1 MIKPAQNWWDED
13 ETVGPA
19 PTAKLDPFHMIKP
32 EARERVA
39 TLQTE
44 RAPPKAEPVANA
56 GNWWDKDED
65 VLSRDQEDAANQW
78 AEYLGIARKHHGN
91 RRLDVTGGE
100 TIAADD
106 VGLWKQA
113 QAAAKRSGW
122 KAPPKGSVGD
132 AIATGGSD
140 FAFSFGDELAS
151 GVKAA
156 GSFVSNMGGGI
167 DKAAKAAGD
176 TWDLS
181 MDQQNMQQ
189 ELARR
194 DEGGVALGTTLGLSL
209 IPGLGLASRAKAG
222 AVAAPVVTNG
232 SKFWNGVKNAGK
244 VVGAGAAMG
253 ELSGIGNSRGD
264 IFNRVK
270 EAGVEAPIYGA
281 VGGAIGG
288 LIGKGIG
295 SAIKGVDDAVRPVFM
310 SPENRATYLIERAMK
325 RDGVTLDDLM
335 TAQRRVKNMGGD
347 TFETLAELA
356 AYSGKSTGKNL
367 RGLARALHA
376 QPGRASELAEQLI
389 AKRRASIHS
398 GASKAVASGTGQKV
412 ANYNDQISDLETQL
426 TTSSK
431 KAYDD
436 FRASPVD
443 PDVFDARVAPI
454 LMTEPGRRA
463 MTSAAAGMRYDAG
476 AARAAGDAALAKEL
490 DDAAALLELNAQ
502 PGANRIQPMTPRAL
516 DEVKRAFDDQIE
528 EVGHRSYTGGKLRTA
543 KNNFADGVSSAT
555 GGAYGNALGT
565 FSGGKRLREAIDA
578 GYGIF
583 NKKAWQLDELMEGT
597 GGPGGILSQGEV
609 EGIAFGFGRA
619 LQDAIDSNDL
629 SAVRKIMRDK
639 AMQEKLAT
647 IMGGNY
653 PRFMSRILR
662 MLNRQDFDNFVAG
675 GSPTAR
681 IQAELGDAGNDDAMT
696 RVLNSLGAQAAQ
708 GGTPSIRGAIAAATV
723 QPMARGAAN
732 LWRKFAYRG
741 IGNEQV
747 NEELGKQMFTPMRPK
762 AMRDFSNMFQARPA
776 SRLTSAPAKGERV
789 GSFMGATGSGRDAAA
804 LNSTEERAAILVEQN
819 DTAMLEEYLD
829 PSTPPARL
837 RQIEKHFGP
846 QAAELWRLRASVSAP
861 QSSMAR
867 SQTQQ

>member
-1 MIKPAQNWWDED
+1 MKTVWEKYGDRVQPAAPAQ
-13 ETVGPA
+13 P
-19 PTAKLDPFHMIKP
+19 KMDPFHMIKP

-44 RAPPKAEPVANA
+44 RAPAKPAQPISWMDY
-56 GNWWDKDED
+56 GDP
-65 VLSRDQEDAANQW
+65 VLSREQEDAANQW

-122 KAPPKGSVGD
+122 KAPPKAGVGD

-140 FAFSFGDELAS
+140 FAFGFGDELAS

-156 GSFVSNMGGGI
+156 GSFVSNMGGGL

-176 TWDLS
+176 TFDLS

-209 IPGLGLASRAKAG
+209 IPGLGLASKAKA
-222 AVAAPVVTNG
+222 AAAPVSTG
-232 SKFWNGVKNAGK
+232 SKFWNSVKGGAKVAGT
-244 VVGAGAAMG
+244 GAAMG

-264 IFNRVK
+264 LVERVK

-281 VGGAIGG
+281 AGGVIGG

-325 RDGVTLDDLM
+325 RDGVDLNDLM

-389 AKRRASIHS
+389 EKRRASIHT

-412 ANYNDQISDLETQL
+412 ANFNDQISDLETQL

-443 PDVFDARVAPI
+443 PAIFQARVAPI
-454 LMTEPGRRA
+454 LATEPGRRA

-490 DDAAALLELNAQ
+490 DDAAQLLELNAR
-502 PGANRIQPMTPRAL
+502 PGTNQIQVLSPRAL

-528 EVGHRSYTGGKLRTA
+528 EVGFRSYTGGKLRTA
-543 KNNFADGVSSAT
+543 KNNFADHVSSAT
-555 GGAYGNALGT
+555 GGTYGNALGT

-597 GGPGGILSQGEV
+597 GGPGGVLSQGEV

-619 LQDAIDSNDL
+619 LQDAIDGNDL
-629 SAVRKIMRDK
+629 GAVRKIMRDK
-639 AMQEKLAT
+639 AMQQKLAT

-696 RVLNSLGAQAAQ
+696 RVLNSLGMQAAQ
-708 GGTPSIRGAIAAATV
+708 GGTPSIRGAITAATI
-723 QPMARGAAN
+723 QPMARGASN

-762 AMRDFSNMFQARPA
+762 AMQDFAGMFKAQPA
-776 SRLTSAPAKGERV
+776 SRMTSAPDKAERV
-789 GSFMGATGSGRDAAA
+789 GAFMGSTGSGRDAAA
-804 LNSTEERAAILVEQN
+804 LNSAEERAAILVEQN

-837 RQIEKHFGP
+837 RQIEQHFGP

-867 SQTQQ
+867 S

>member
-1 MIKPAQNWWDED
+1 MKQIWEKYGDLVQPAAPAQ
-13 ETVGPA
+13 P
-19 PTAKLDPFHMIKP
+19 KLDPFHMVKP
-32 EARERVA
+32 EARGRVA
-39 TLQTE
+39 ALQTE
-44 RAPPKAEPVANA
+44 RAPPKPAAQTT
-56 GNWWDKDED
+56 NWMDYGDP
-65 VLSRDQEDAANQW
+65 VLSPEQEDAANKW
-78 AEYLGIARKHHGN
+78 AEYLALARKHHGN
-91 RRLDVTGGE
+91 RRLAEAGGE

-122 KAPPKGSVGD
+122 KAPDKASLGD
-132 AIATGGSD
+132 AVSTGASD
-140 FAFSFGDELAS
+140 FAFGFGDEFTS

-156 GSFVSNMGGGI
+156 GSFVSNLGKGFDG
-167 DKAAKAAGD
+167 AAKAAGD
-176 TWDLS
+176 EWDLS
-181 MDQQNMQQ
+181 MDRQNFQQ
-189 ELARR
+189 ERARQ

-209 IPGLGLASRAKAG
+209 IPGLGLASKAKA
-222 AVAAPVVTNG
+222 AAAPVSTG
-232 SKFWNGVKNAGK
+232 SKLWNSVKSGAKVAGT
-244 VVGAGAAMG
+244 GAAMG

-281 VGGAIGG
+281 AGGVIGGVVGKALGGAV
-288 LIGKGIG
+288 
-295 SAIKGVDDAVRPVFM
+295 KGVSDAVRPVFM
-310 SPENRATYLIERAMK
+310 SADDRAMYMIERAMK

-347 TFETLAELA
+347 TLETLAELA
-356 AYSGKSTGKNL
+356 AYSGNSTGKNL

-376 QPGRASELAEQLI
+376 QPGRASEMAEQLI
-389 AKRRASIHS
+389 AKRRASIHK

-412 ANYNDQISDLETQL
+412 ANYADQISELEDQL

-431 KAYDD
+431 QAYDD

-443 PDVFDARVAPI
+443 PAIFDARVAPI

-463 MTSAAAGMRYDAG
+463 MTAASAGMRYDAG

-490 DDAAALLELNAQ
+490 DDAAALLELNAR
-502 PGANRIQPMTPRAL
+502 PGVNRMEVLSPRAL

-528 EVGHRSYTGGKLRTA
+528 EVGYRSYTGGKLRTA
-543 KNNFADGVSSAT
+543 KNNFADHVSSAT
-555 GGAYGNALGT
+555 GGTYGNALGT

-583 NKKAWQLDELMEGT
+583 NKSAWQLDDLLEGT

-619 LQDAIDSNDL
+619 LQDAIDKNDL
-629 SAVRKIMRDK
+629 SAVRRILRDK
-639 AMQEKLAT
+639 AMQQKLT
-647 IMGGNY
+647 KIMGPNY
-653 PRFMSRILR
+653 SRFMSRIVR
-662 MLNRQDFDNFVAG
+662 MLNRQDFDGFVAG

-681 IQAELGDAGNDDAMT
+681 IQAEMADAGDEDAMT
-696 RVLNSLGAQAAQ
+696 RVLNNLGNQMSG

-723 QPMARGAAN
+723 QPLARGAAN
-732 LWRKFAYRG
+732 MWRKMAYRG
-741 IGNEQV
+741 IGNEKV
-747 NEELGKQMFTPMRPK
+747 NEELGGQMFSPMTDTAMQDFAG
-762 AMRDFSNMFQARPA
+762 AMRARPQSTMGDVPDKFA
-776 SRLTSAPAKGERV
+776 RV
-789 GSFMGATGSGRDAAA
+789 GSFMGAQGSGRDAAA
-804 LNSTEERAAILVEQN
+804 LNSAEERAAILVEQN

-829 PSTPPARL
+829 PSTPPQRL
-837 RQIEKHFGP
+837 RQIEQHFGP

-867 SQTQQ
+867 SPTQ

>member
-1 MIKPAQNWWDED
+1 MKSVWEKYGDRVQPAAPAQ
-13 ETVGPA
+13 P
-19 PTAKLDPFHMIKP
+19 KMDPFHMVKP

-39 TLQTE
+39 ALQAE
-44 RAPPKAEPVANA
+44 RAPKPAVKTTSWLDYGDP
-56 GNWWDKDED
+56 

-113 QAAAKRSGW
+113 QAAARRSGW

-209 IPGLGLASRAKAG
+209 IPGLGLASKAKA
-222 AVAAPVVTNG
+222 AAAPVVTNG
-232 SKFWNGVKNAGK
+232 SKFWNGLKGGAKIAGT
-244 VVGAGAAMG
+244 GAAMG
-253 ELSGIGNSRGD
+253 ELSGIGNSRGNL
-264 IFNRVK
+264 FERVK

-295 SAIKGVDDAVRPVFM
+295 SAIKGAGDTVRPMLM
-310 SPENRATYLIERAMK
+310 SADDRSMYMIERAMK
-325 RDGVTLDDLM
+325 RDGVDLNDLM
-335 TAQRRVKNMGGD
+335 TAQRRVKAMGGD
-347 TFETLAELA
+347 TLETLAELA
-356 AYSGKSTGKNL
+356 AYSGNSTGKNL

-376 QPGRASELAEQLI
+376 QPGRASEMAEQLI
-389 AKRRASIHS
+389 AKRRASIHK

-412 ANYNDQISDLETQL
+412 ANYNDQISQLEEQL
-426 TTSSK
+426 TASSA

-436 FRASPVD
+436 FRATPVD
-443 PDVFDARVAPI
+443 PAIFDARVAPI
-454 LMTEPGRRA
+454 LMTEPGRAA
-463 MTSAAAGMRYDAG
+463 MTSAARGMRMNAA
-476 AARAAGDAALAKEL
+476 AARASSNPALAKEL
-490 DDAAALLELNAQ
+490 DDAATILERNSQ
-502 PGANRIQPMTPRAL
+502 PNINRLEPLPARAL
-516 DEVKRAFDDQIE
+516 DETKRAFDDQIARE
-528 EVGHRSYTGGKLRTA
+528 GQGSYTAGLLRTA
-543 KNNFADGVSSAT
+543 KNNFADHVSTAT
-555 GGAYGNALGT
+555 NGAYGNALGT

-578 GYGIF
+578 GYGIL
-583 NKKAWQLDELMEGT
+583 NKKAHQLDELLEGT

-609 EGIAFGFGRA
+609 EGIAFGFARA
-619 LQDAIDSNDL
+619 LQDAIDGNDL

-639 AMQEKLAT
+639 AMQQKLAK
-647 IMGGNY
+647 IMGPNY
-653 PRFMSRILR
+653 PRFMSRIVR
-662 MLNRQDFDNFVAG
+662 MVNRQDFDGFVAG

-681 IQAELGDAGNDDAMT
+681 IQAELADAGDEDAMT
-696 RVLNSLGAQAAQ
+696 RIFDNLGNQMAG

-723 QPMARGAAN
+723 QPLARGAAN
-732 LWRKFAYRG
+732 LWRKMAYRG
-741 IGNEQV
+741 IGNAKV
-747 NEELGKQMFTPMRPK
+747 NEELGNQMFSPMTDSAMNDFAG
-762 AMRDFSNMFQARPA
+762 AMRARPQSTMGSVPDKFA
-776 SRLTSAPAKGERV
+776 RV
-789 GSFMGATGSGRDAAA
+789 GSVMGAQGQGRDAAA
-804 LNSTEERAAILVEQN
+804 MNSAEERAAILVEQN

-837 RQIEKHFGP
+837 RQIEQHFGP

-861 QSSMAR
+861 QSSTAR
-867 SQTQQ
+867 IQTQQ

>member
-1 MIKPAQNWWDED
+1 MKQIWEKYGDLVQPAAPAQ
-13 ETVGPA
+13 PKA
-19 PTAKLDPFHMIKP
+19 DPFHMVKP

-39 TLQTE
+39 ALQTE
-44 RAPPKAEPVANA
+44 RAPVKPAQAT
-56 GNWWDKDED
+56 NWMDYGDP
-65 VLSRDQEDAANQW
+65 VLSAEQEDAANKW
-78 AEYLGIARKHHGN
+78 AEYLGVARKHHGN
-91 RRLDVTGGE
+91 RRLDITGGE

-122 KAPPKGSVGD
+122 KAPPKAGMGD

-140 FAFSFGDELAS
+140 FAFGFGDELAS
-151 GVKAA
+151 GFKAA
-156 GSFVSNMGGGI
+156 GAFASNLGEGVDG
-167 DKAAKAAGD
+167 AAKAAGD
-176 TWDLS
+176 EWDLS

-209 IPGLGLASRAKAG
+209 IPGFGLASRAKA
-222 AVAAPVVTNG
+222 AAAPASSG
-232 SKFWNGVKNAGK
+232 SKLWNTVKGGAKVAGV
-244 VVGAGAAMG
+244 GAAMG
-253 ELSGIGNSRGD
+253 ELSGVGNSRGD
-264 IFNRVK
+264 LFNRVK

-281 VGGAIGG
+281 AGGVIGG

-389 AKRRASIHS
+389 EKRRASIHT

-412 ANYNDQISDLETQL
+412 ANYNDQVGDLEEQL
-426 TTSSK
+426 TQSSK

-436 FRASPVD
+436 FRASTVD
-443 PDVFDARVAPI
+443 PAVFDARIAPI
-454 LMTEPGRRA
+454 LMTEPGR
-463 MTSAAAGMRYDAG
+463 TSMMAAARGMRMNAA
-476 AARAAGDAALAKEL
+476 AARSSGNAALSKEL
-490 DDAAALLELNAQ
+490 DDAATLLENNSRPGLNRLE
-502 PGANRIQPMTPRAL
+502 PLPPRAL

-528 EVGHRSYTGGKLRTA
+528 AAGHRSYTGGLLRSA
-543 KNNFADGVSSAT
+543 KNNLADHVSSAT
-555 GGAYGNALGT
+555 GGTYGNALGT
-565 FSGGKRLREAIDA
+565 FSGGKRLRESIDA

-597 GGPGGILSQGEV
+597 SGPGGVLSQGEV
-609 EGIAFGFGRA
+609 EGIAFGFARA
-619 LQDAIDSNDL
+619 LQDAIDSNNL
-629 SAVRKIMRDK
+629 SAIRKIMRDK

-647 IMGGNY
+647 IMGPNY

-681 IQAELGDAGNDDAMT
+681 IQAELGDAGNEDAMT
-696 RVLNSLGAQAAQ
+696 RVLNSLGAQASQ

-723 QPMARGAAN
+723 QPIARGAAN

-741 IGNEQV
+741 IGNDQV
-747 NEELGKQMFTPMRPK
+747 NEELGQQMFSPMRDK
-762 AMRDFSNMFQARPA
+762 AMQDFAGTFRAQPA
-776 SRLTSAPAKGERV
+776 SRMGGIPDKAARV
-789 GSFMGATGSGRDAAA
+789 GAFMGAQGSGRDAAA
-804 LNSTEERAAILVEQN
+804 MNSAEERAAILVEQN

-829 PSTPPARL
+829 PSTPSARL
-837 RQIEKHFGP
+837 RQIEQHFGP
-846 QAAELWRLRASVSAP
+846 QAAELWKLRASVSAP
-861 QSSMAR
+861 QSAMAR
-867 SQTQQ
+867 SPTQ